1 MAETESEGES
11 LREMIHSK
19 ILYVRDCLNQ
29 ADVDLDVQ
37 GVLEIVDVLMQCVVQ
52 LDSFENVSEQV
63 WNSLMQARDLLSRNT
78 NIQRDRS
85 HTTERS
91 TNAVGT
97 AGKLLF
103 YISKEQI
110 EYLMIA
116 TSQLER

>member
-37 GVLEIVDVLMQCVVQ
+37 GVLEIVDVLMQCVVL

-78 NIQRDRS
+78 NIQRDTS

-97 AGKLLF
+97 AGRPSF